1 MSGLESMALTTIGS
15 ALALVYQAYT
25 KIKTNKERCKVL
37 YDQCLLLIIGWRH
50 TLRDMGIRLNVSGCY
65 SGSLRKCRG
74 NECYLKRMFE

>member
-37 YDQCLLLIIGWRH
+37 YDQ
-50 TLRDMGIRLNVSGCY
+50 
-65 SGSLRKCRG
+65 
-74 NECYLKRMFE
+74 